1 MREKNRLSLWVMA
14 CLVVG
19 VCEGMADDAGVAD
32 FGEKQTR
39 TREEVLALIEEAG
52 TTKPVWWDSVAL
64 EYPETL
70 DLSFPHPPPTK
81 EWEAYKNVGQY
92 MWSIINENASRFR
105 QGTKFMHFI
114 LKLNKDNPAVVSRG
128 RGQLGHCYHDLLQ
141 DWARAAYWK
150 RKVGQSDLALANSYW
165 QLGSKEM
172 GVEILERMRFDNTR
186 YGGII
191 KLWSDMGALDR
202 ALKLASVSVGFKD
215 WGAAYRAAGDAC
227 RKHGRYEEA
236 IGYYEKVLAVKSEK
250 ENNLILKH
258 NQDHARLAIDHI
270 RLFETFDLGK
280 VRDGIFKAG
289 VPAYN
294 GELVVSVTVQDH
306 RITTIEILEHH
317 EKQYYSS
324 LTDMPDKIIRAQD
337 YRGID
342 ATTGATVTADA
353 IKTGVAIALS
363 QGADGDRD

>member
-1 MREKNRLSLWVMA
+1 VREKSRLLLWVIA
-14 CLVVG
+14 YLAIG
-19 VCEGMADDAGVAD
+19 VCEGMADDSVAGD

-39 TREEVLALIEEAG
+39 TREEILSLIEAAG
-52 TTKPVWWDSVAL
+52 TTKPTWWDSVAL

-81 EWEAYKNVGQY
+81 EWNAYKNVGQY
-92 MWSIINENASRFR
+92 MWSIINENESRFQ

-114 LKLNKDNPAVVSRG
+114 LKLNKDDPAVVSRA
-128 RGQLGHCYHDLLQ
+128 RGQLGHCYHDLLR

-150 RKVGQSDLALANSYW
+150 RKARQSDLALANCYW

-172 GVEILERMRFDNTR
+172 AVEVLERMRFDNTR

-191 KLWSDMGALDR
+191 KLWSDIGELDR
-202 ALKLASVSVGFKD
+202 ALALAKVSGEFRD
-215 WGAAYRAAGDAC
+215 WGAAERAAGDAC
-227 RKHGRYEEA
+227 RKRGRYEEA
-236 IGYYEKVLAVKSEK
+236 IGYYEKVLAVKSQE
-250 ENNLILKH
+250 EDNRILKH

-270 RLFETFDLGK
+270 RLYETFDLGK
-280 VRDGIFKAG
+280 VRDGTFRAS

-294 GELVVSVTVQDH
+294 GKMVVSVAVQSH
-306 RITTIEILEHH
+306 RIVNIEILEHY
-317 EKQYYSS
+317 EKQFYSS
-324 LTDMPDKIIRAQD
+324 LTDMPEKIIRAQD

-353 IKTGVAIALS
+353 IKSGVAIALS
-363 QGADGDRD
+363 QGVEGE